1 MNANEHFC
9 NISKKL
15 SFQHFKLMEN
25 SLDYIFMFNEK
36 REKQWMWKLIA
47 EFMLCVN
54 DLLEKSEYNAIKYIN
69 IRRFISIF
77 KAIEQ
82 KKIRK

>member
-1 MNANEHFC
+1 MNVDEHFC

-15 SFQHFKLMEN
+15 SFEHFKLMEN

-36 REKQWMWKLIA
+36 RGKKWMWNFTA

-54 DLLEKSEYNAIKYIN
+54 DLL
-69 IRRFISIF
+69 
-77 KAIEQ
+77 
-82 KKIRK
+82 KKK